1 MNVRQKIAKALS
13 IALVILQVPM
23 LMLWKITYD
32 AVKLACHRL
41 EIMPSGGYTLEL
53 QRELLGEA
61 IVTHL
66 PVILSLLACFVLSIL
81 SLILVIKRKGDMGI
95 TGVCFNAVSLV
106 ACGFLLYAFAA
117 HSYMFDLSEFMF
129 FRYFMGSEL
138 NITKILPFWQ
148 AIKYVFL
155 ALHMVL
161 SGGLCGLGI
170 AEVVTQK
177 KAVPVMAEEKE
188 AADV

>member
-1 MNVRQKIAKALS
+1 M
-13 IALVILQVPM
+13 VIQIPM

-32 AVKLACHRL
+32 AVKLACHEL
-41 EIMPSGGYTLEL
+41 EIMPSGGYTLTL

-117 HSYMFDLSEFMF
+117 HSYMFNLSEFMS

-138 NITKILPFWQ
+138 NLTQIIPFWE
-148 AIKYVFL
+148 AIKYIFL
-155 ALHMVL
+155 GFHAAVNGVL
-161 SGGLCGLGI
+161 VCVEI
-170 AEVVTQK
+170 AELASK
-177 KAVPVMAEEKE
+177 KN
-188 AADV
+188 